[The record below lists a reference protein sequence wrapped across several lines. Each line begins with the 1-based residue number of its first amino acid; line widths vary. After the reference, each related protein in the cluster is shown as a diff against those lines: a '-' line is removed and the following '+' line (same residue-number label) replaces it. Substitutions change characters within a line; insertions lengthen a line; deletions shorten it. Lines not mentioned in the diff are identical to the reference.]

1 MPLRC
6 GQCLQQQDHVSTEWP
21 SSQNYHVLLGRMGAG
36 PTGGGSENLICC
48 RVQSACLKLRMEKQL
63 PSNKQA
69 QILRGHGEPD
79 CQTPRGAIAALQG
92 AKGIRARHL
101 QRHPSQASVSL
112 RGAQGHLCSTIP
124 MGHAYQRPAGG
135 LEGEQG
141 RSKLTALGLEEGAQ
155 RSCLLLYAFEISH
168 N

>member
-1 MPLRC
+1 MPTATRPRKHRMAIFPKLPC
-6 GQCLQQQDHVSTEWP
+6 TAWEDGGQEGEARTLSAAE
-21 SSQNYHVLLGRMGAG
+21 
-36 PTGGGSENLICC
+36 